1 MKTNNHYL
9 EQARSVLTIEANAL
23 LDLANKLDE
32 PFTLAINML
41 LACKGRVVVIGM
53 GKSGHIGGKIAATLA
68 STGTPAFFVHPGE
81 AAHGDLG
88 MILSEDIVIAISY
101 SGESDEIIHIL
112 PALKRKGIKIIAIT
126 GRSESSLAL
135 ASDIHLNSE
144 IKNEA
149 CPLGLAPTTSTT
161 AALALGDAIAVVLL
175 NAHQFTS
182 DDFALSHPAGSLGK
196 KLLTHVCDL
205 MHTKEELPSI
215 PMGTKLQ
222 DALITMSEKGLGLT
236 AVVDQNGLLKGIF
249 TDGDLRRLFHTVTN
263 LTDIVVDDVMGK
275 SPHTITENKLATEAL
290 HIMEQKH
297 ISALLVV
304 DESQLLIGVLH
315 MHDLLKA
322 GIV

>member
-9 EQARSVLTIEANAL
+9 DEARSVLTIEANAL
-23 LDLANKLDE
+23 LYLATKLNE
-32 PFTLAINML
+32 QFILAIDTIL
-41 LACKGRVVVIGM
+41 SSTGRVVVIGM

-88 MILSEDIVIAISY
+88 MIVGGDIVIAISY

-112 PALKRKGIKIIAIT
+112 PALKRKGIKVIAIT
-126 GRSESSLAL
+126 GRDESTLAN
-135 ASDIHLNSE
+135 AADIHINSE

-175 NAHQFTS
+175 NAHKFTS

-205 MHTKEELPSI
+205 MHTGKDLPSI

-222 DALITMSEKGLGLT
+222 DALIMMSEKGLGLT
-236 AVVDQNGLLKGIF
+236 AVVDQNNHLQGIF

-275 SPHTITENKLATEAL
+275 KPQTIVESKLATEAL
-290 HIMEQKH
+290 HVMEQKQ

-304 DESQLLIGVLH
+304 NNDQQLIGVLH

-322 GIV
+322 GII